1 MLTRLVRFI
10 NVSIAALVLLIAVA
24 VYWYAMRP
32 LPKTSGQLSA
42 PVNAPATVRRDAR
55 GVPHIEASSWQDAIF
70 LQGFAT
76 AQDRLWQMDGL
87 RRYGS
92 GELAEVFGP
101 SALAQ
106 DQISRSMRIRAIA
119 QAASGRLTADER
131 AVFAEY
137 ARGVNYF
144 IDTHRGNY
152 SLEFSLPGHSYDP
165 RPWTITDSI
174 VVGLVMYRQLTDSAG
189 TDLNRAALQ
198 AAATDPAK
206 MDILFPALQGG
217 EVAPGSNAWTVSGGH
232 TADGKPMLANDTHLE
247 YGIPPTWHL
256 VHLKAPGL
264 DVSGCA
270 LPGVPGVII
279 GHNGQI
285 AWGVTN
291 LETDVMDL
299 YLEQIDERTGRY
311 AFQGHVEQAQLDT
324 EFIGTRGAKPT
335 KLNVWVTRHG
345 PIVQSENGRS
355 YSMRWTANDGFS
367 FPFWDIDRAQNWSEF
382 RSAVKG
388 FWGPPQ
394 NFVYAD
400 RSGNIGYQAGGRV
413 PIRRG
418 FDGNMPLDGTSGK
431 FEWDGYIPFEQMPS
445 IFNPASGI
453 IATSNQNPFPPNY
466 AYPVSGEF
474 ADPYRVNQVRALLSA
489 KAKLD
494 PPDMLAVQ
502 KDVYS
507 AYDRFLAQ
515 QVIAAAGKRKNNQA
529 AVRGS
534 VELLRKWNGQMEK
547 DQAAPMITEL
557 LNDQLGLALVRSI
570 TRTQGSHGKGQFVPP
585 MLPRPLVIQTL
596 LTQRPSG
603 WAPGNDWDS
612 WIVKN
617 LQTALE
623 EGRKLQG
630 SPVSKWRWGGLL
642 QWKFAH
648 PVGKQFPMV
657 NGYFDIGP
665 VEMSGSRTTVK
676 QTTRTLGPSERM
688 VVDLGDLDR
697 SVLNLT
703 TGESGFVA
711 SGHYKDQW
719 PAYYVGKSFPM
730 QFGHVDAKEILR
742 VQPETESK

>member
-1 MLTRLVRFI
+1 VLTRLVRFI
-10 NVSIAALVLLIAVA
+10 NVSIAALVLLIAAA

-32 LPKTSGQLSA
+32 LPKTSGQLAA

-101 SALAQ
+101 SALAS

-119 QAASGRLTADER
+119 QAAAGRLTADER
-131 AVFAEY
+131 ALFAEY

-165 RPWTITDSI
+165 RPWTITDSV

-198 AAATDPAK
+198 ARATDPAK
-206 MDILFPALQGG
+206 MNTLFPALQGG
-217 EVAPGSNAWTVSGGH
+217 RVSPGSNAWTVSGAH
-232 TADGKPMLANDTHLE
+232 TTDGKPMLANDTHLE
-247 YGIPPTWHL
+247 YGIPPTWHM

-270 LPGVPGVII
+270 LPGVPGVIL

-285 AWGVTN
+285 AWGLTN

-311 AFQGHVEQAQLDT
+311 AFQGHVEQAQIDT

-335 KLNVWVTRHG
+335 KLNIWVTRHG

-367 FPFWDIDRAQNWSEF
+367 FPFWDLDRAQNWSEF
-382 RSAVKG
+382 RSAVKR

-418 FDGNMPLDGTSGK
+418 FDGNMPLDGASGK

-445 IFNPASGI
+445 IFNPPSGI

-466 AYPVSGEF
+466 SYPISGEF

-494 PPDMLAVQ
+494 PADMLAVQ

-507 AYDRFLAQ
+507 AYDRFLARQ
-515 QVIAAAGKRKNNQA
+515 AVAAAATRGDNQPI
-529 AVRGS
+529 VRS
-534 VELLRKWNGQMEK
+534 SIEVLRKWNGQMEK
-547 DQAAPMITEL
+547 GQAAPMITEL
-557 LNDQLGLALVRSI
+557 LNDQLGRALVRSI
-570 TRTQGSHGKGQFVPP
+570 TLTQESQGKGRFVPP

-596 LTQRPSG
+596 LKQRPSG
-603 WAPGNDWDS
+603 WVPGNDWNA

-617 LQTALE
+617 LQTTLE

-648 PVGKQFPMV
+648 PVGKQLPMV

-711 SGHYKDQW
+711 SGHYKDEW
-719 PAYYVGKSFPM
+719 PAYYAGKSFPM
-730 QFGHVDAKEILR
+730 QFEHVDAKEILR
-742 VQPETESK
+742 IQPEAESK